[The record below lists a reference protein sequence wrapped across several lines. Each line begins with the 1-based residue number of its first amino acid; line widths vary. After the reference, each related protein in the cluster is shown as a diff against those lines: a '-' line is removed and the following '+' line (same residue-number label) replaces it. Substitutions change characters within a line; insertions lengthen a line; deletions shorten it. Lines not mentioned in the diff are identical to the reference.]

1 MRAHTTTHKHLN
13 KLKYEAARLSVSI
26 SKCVRARGCSKGLHS
41 NDDYSVN
48 NTRARKVH
56 GVDLNYSNDCFGNN
70 DDHIITVR
78 N

>member
-1 MRAHTTTHKHLN
+1 MRLRVY
-13 KLKYEAARLSVSI
+13 LSLSVSV
-26 SKCVRARGCSKGLHS
+26 CARGAVSKGLNS
-41 NDDYSVN
+41 NDDFSVN
-48 NTRARKVH
+48 STRPRKVH

>member
-41 NDDYSVN
+41 ND
-48 NTRARKVH
+48 TRARKVH